1 MRAAY
6 PGKAHAKILFRPVFV
21 HFGQGN
27 KRGAM
32 ETPVQ
37 VLSVDDVESLLAAP
51 DRDDVHG
58 LRDAAVLATLYYA
71 GANALEI
78 TNLNLGD
85 VERRR
90 RQIVLRGEGRTRHR
104 VTLELELAEL
114 LDAYKSDARRL
125 LLAQT
130 GSGAQTAQAYFL
142 GNRAQRIQLLE
153 VRQILGS
160 NAKSAG
166 ITQDINLVTL
176 RLSRAWHLREAGM
189 APEKIQRF
197 LGAESRSGRRV
208 I

>member
-1 MRAAY
+1 
-6 PGKAHAKILFRPVFV
+6 
-21 HFGQGN
+21 
-27 KRGAM
+27 M

-37 VLSVDDVESLLAAP
+37 ILSVEDVERLLANP
-51 DRDDVHG
+51 DRDHMHG
-58 LRDAAVLATLYYA
+58 LRDVAVLATLYYA

-90 RQIVLRGEGRTRHR
+90 RQIVLRGEGSTRHR

-114 LDAYKSDARRL
+114 LDAYKSNARRM

-130 GSGAQTAQAYFL
+130 GSGAQTTQAYFL

-160 NAKSAG
+160 NAKAADITAG
-166 ITQDINLVTL
+166 INLVTL

-197 LGAESRSGRRV
+197 LGAESRAGRRV

>member
-1 MRAAY
+1 MLRSCFS
-6 PGKAHAKILFRPVFV
+6 LFLQPID
-21 HFGQGN
+21 QGN
-27 KRGAM
+27 ERVAM
-32 ETPVQ
+32 ETPVEI
-37 VLSVDDVESLLAAP
+37 LSVDDIERLLATP

-104 VTLELELAEL
+104 VTLELELAEI
-114 LDAYKSDARRL
+114 LDAYKSEARRL
-125 LLAQT
+125 LLAQA
-130 GSGAQTAQAYFL
+130 GSGAQTPQAYFL

-153 VRQILGS
+153 VRQILGA
-160 NAKSAG
+160 NAKAAG
-166 ITQDINLVTL
+166 ITADVNLVTL
-176 RLSRAWHLREAGM
+176 RLSRAWHLREGGM

>member
-1 MRAAY
+1 
-6 PGKAHAKILFRPVFV
+6 
-21 HFGQGN
+21 
-27 KRGAM
+27 M

-37 VLSVDDVESLLAAP
+37 ILSVDEVERLLAVP

-58 LRDAAVLATLYYA
+58 LRDVAVLATLYYA

-114 LDAYKSDARRL
+114 LDVYKSDARRL
-125 LLAQT
+125 LLAHA
-130 GSGAQTAQAYFL
+130 GSGAQTTQAYFL

-153 VRQILGS
+153 VRQLLGA
-160 NAKSAG
+160 NAKAAG
-166 ITQDINLVTL
+166 ITADVNLVTL
-176 RLSRAWHLREAGM
+176 RLSRAWHLGEAGM

>member
-1 MRAAY
+1 
-6 PGKAHAKILFRPVFV
+6 
-21 HFGQGN
+21 
-27 KRGAM
+27 M
-32 ETPVQ
+32 ETPVEI
-37 VLSVDDVESLLAAP
+37 LSVDDVERLLAAP

-71 GANALEI
+71 GANALEV

-104 VTLELELAEL
+104 VMLELELAEL
-114 LDAYKSDARRL
+114 LDAYKDEARRL
-125 LLAQT
+125 MLAQAGT
-130 GSGAQTAQAYFL
+130 GAQTTQAYFL
-142 GNRAQRIQLLE
+142 GNRAQRIQLSE

-160 NAKSAG
+160 NAKAAG
-166 ITQDINLVTL
+166 ITSDVNLVTL

>member
-1 MRAAY
+1 
-6 PGKAHAKILFRPVFV
+6 
-21 HFGQGN
+21 
-27 KRGAM
+27 M

-37 VLSVDDVESLLAAP
+37 ILSVDDVERLLANP
-51 DRDDVHG
+51 DRDDMHG
-58 LRDAAVLATLYYA
+58 LRDVAVLATLYYA

-90 RQIVLRGEGRTRHR
+90 RQIVLRGEGSTRHR

-114 LDAYKSDARRL
+114 LDAYKSNARRM

-130 GSGAQTAQAYFL
+130 GSGANTTQAYFL

-160 NAKSAG
+160 NAKAAD
-166 ITQDINLVTL
+166 ITTGINLVTL

-197 LGAESRSGRRV
+197 LGAESHSGRRV